1 MQHIQT
7 VLAKSGAYS
16 RRETGRMI
24 EQKRVTVNG
33 IPCTHST
40 EVLPEDVILI
50 DGKPVPE
57 PAERVYLAFHKP
69 AGITCTAQKAVEGN
83 LVDYL
88 NWETRI
94 FAVGRLDKASTGL
107 LILTNDGSIVNPLMK
122 EEAAKEKE
130 YIVQTKRPV
139 SDSMIEKMC
148 EGGLLIKGKEASPAF
163 AEKTGEFT
171 FRIILKQGLNRQIR
185 RMCSAFGN
193 HVISLKRTR
202 ISHIHLDPLE
212 PGEWRHLTTEEI
224 QLLKEGIKGK
234 S

>member
-33 IPCTHST
+33 VTCTHST
-40 EVLPEDVILI
+40 EVLPEDEILI
-50 DGKPVPE
+50 DGKPLPE
-57 PAERVYLAFHKP
+57 PAERIYLAFHKP
-69 AGITCTAQKAVEGN
+69 AGITCTAQQKVEGN

-88 NWETRI
+88 NFNTRI

-107 LILTNDGSIVNPLMK
+107 LLLTNDGSIVNPLMK
-122 EEAAKEKE
+122 EAADKEKE
-130 YIVQTKRPV
+130 YLVETKRPV
-139 SDSMIEKMC
+139 SDEMIAKMRA
-148 EGGLLIKGKEASPAF
+148 GGLLIKGKAASPAF
-163 AEKTGEFT
+163 AEKTGEYT

-193 HVISLKRTR
+193 HVTSLKRVR
-202 ISHIHLDPLE
+202 ISHIHLGSLPA
-212 PGEWRHLTTEEI
+212 GEWRHLNLEEI
-224 QLLKEGIKGK
+224 HLLKVGVNDQN
-234 S
+234 

>member
-33 IPCTHST
+33 VTCTHST

-50 DGKPVPE
+50 DGKPLPE
-57 PAERVYLAFHKP
+57 PAERIYLAFHKP
-69 AGITCTAQKAVEGN
+69 AGITCTAQQKVEGN

-88 NWETRI
+88 NFDTRI

-107 LILTNDGSIVNPLMK
+107 LLLTNDGSIVNPLMK
-122 EEAAKEKE
+122 EESAKEKE
-130 YIVQTKRPV
+130 YLVETKRPL
-139 SDSMIEKMC
+139 SDEMIEKMC
-148 EGGLLIKGKEASPAF
+148 AGGLLIKGKSASPAF
-163 AEKTGEFT
+163 AEKTGEYT
-171 FRIILKQGLNRQIR
+171 FRIILRQGLNRQIR

-193 HVISLKRTR
+193 QVISLKRIR
-202 ISHIHLDPLE
+202 ISHIHLGSLA
-212 PGEWRHLTTEEI
+212 PGKWRALTTEEV
-224 QLLKEGIKGK
+224 QLLKEGINDKR
-234 S
+234 